1 MIHDLSIGC
10 AGQWMVEFIS
20 VARLSQASRT
30 GGKVSLPHDHLVLPT
45 SARDGSKARIP
56 IHRHDRA
63 SPSPNYTRP
72 TNNDSKKCRLVFAL
86 SSLPTPW
93 LWRVQRPKRA
103 NLPNTVYRYHG
114 SGTLFPGPR
123 SGNLLELFYRGDQKG
138 AVSSQLSAP

>member
-1 MIHDLSIGC
+1 MTFQLDALANGWLSSFLWRDYRRLAGPAEKFLSHTTTRYYLLLLGMARRLVFRYTGTTGHRLVPIIH
-10 AGQWMVEFIS
+10 
-20 VARLSQASRT
+20 
-30 GGKVSLPHDHLVLPT
+30 
-45 SARDGSKARIP
+45 
-56 IHRHDRA
+56 
-63 SPSPNYTRP
+63 
-72 TNNDSKKCRLVFAL
+72 NDSKKCRLVFAL

-123 SGNLLELFYRGDQKG
+123 SGNLLELFYQGDQKG